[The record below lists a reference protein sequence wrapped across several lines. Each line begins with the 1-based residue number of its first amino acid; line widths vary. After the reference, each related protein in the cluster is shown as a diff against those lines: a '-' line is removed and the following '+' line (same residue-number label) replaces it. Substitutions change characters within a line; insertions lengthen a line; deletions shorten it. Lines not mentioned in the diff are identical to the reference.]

1 MRKFYKN
8 LILSITLATV
18 TSSAT
23 LTHAEAQTEALS
35 IVVNQGDR
43 ILIGNSTYCTAG
55 YIDNEAGTL
64 LTAAHCGSP
73 GEKVYVKNSLGIYK
87 NIGVMERN
95 PNYSTN
101 HYRNDFAYVKLN
113 SGVTG
118 ENIYSGD
125 TKITPEDVEVG
136 DRFCSIG
143 ASSPVLKCGVVRTV
157 NDKILI
163 SNREGG
169 GIKGDSGGPGWIP
182 GKGFF
187 GVYSFF
193 FGGENKYPTKNT
205 KYNGTAFT
213 YPGSAETEDNIYLST
228 NDISFPAP
236 KILDPKEAKP
246 ITNTTVQNPP
256 TTVQNPPTTK
266 NDQSSSSL
274 LSSNNDTSSSISDND
289 SSISDTDNSSIS
301 SSDKVPFSTAAIA
314 IGSLVVLSG
323 LSGILTNGING
334 ILKENPQFFNI
345 NYWMNQVFNF

>member
-8 LILSITLATV
+8 LLLSITLVTV
-18 TSSAT
+18 ASSTT
-23 LTHAEAQTEALS
+23 LTAAEAQTEAQS

-43 ILIGNSTYCTAG
+43 ILIGNSSSCTAG
-55 YIDNEAGTL
+55 YIDNKAGTL

-87 NIGVMERN
+87 NIGVMEGN
-95 PNYSTN
+95 PNYNTN

-125 TKITPEDVEVG
+125 TRITPEDVEVG

-213 YPGSAETEDNIYLST
+213 YPGDAETEEYLYLST

-246 ITNTTVQNPP
+246 ITNTT
-256 TTVQNPPTTK
+256 TQNPPTTK
-266 NDQSSSSL
+266 NDQSGSSS
-274 LSSNNDTSSSISDND
+274 LSSNNDTSSSISDNN

-323 LSGILTNGING
+323 IAGIFTNGMQG

-345 NYWMNQVFNF
+345 NYWMNQIFKF

>member
-8 LILSITLATV
+8 LLLSITLATFA
-18 TSSAT
+18 SSAT
-23 LTHAEAQTEALS
+23 LTAAEAQTEAQS

-43 ILIGNSTYCTAG
+43 ILIGNSSSCTAG
-55 YIDNEAGTL
+55 YIDNEAGKL

-87 NIGVMERN
+87 NIGVMEGN

-125 TKITPEDVEVG
+125 TRITPEDVEVG

-213 YPGSAETEDNIYLST
+213 YPGSAETEDYLYLNT

-236 KILDPKEAKP
+236 KILEPKEAKP

-256 TTVQNPPTTK
+256 TTK
-266 NDQSSSSL
+266 NDQNSSSS
-274 LSSNNDTSSSISDND
+274 LSSNNDTSSSISDIN

-323 LSGILTNGING
+323 ISGIFMNGING